1 MTCGSGG
8 RTRTKLSSGMSR
20 ILVASVNMSSLVASS
35 VMKATC
41 ISGDLSVVGC
51 YAAICN
57 TDEIC
62 NNRRE
67 M

>member
-20 ILVASVNMSSLVASS
+20 ILVASVNMSSLVAS
-35 VMKATC
+35 VMNATC

-62 NNRRE
+62 NNRRD